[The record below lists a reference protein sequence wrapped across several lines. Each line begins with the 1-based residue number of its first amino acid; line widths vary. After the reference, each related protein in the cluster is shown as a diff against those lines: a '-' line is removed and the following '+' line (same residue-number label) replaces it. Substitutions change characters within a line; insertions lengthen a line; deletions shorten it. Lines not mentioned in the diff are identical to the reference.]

1 MSAHSGDSGGR
12 LDPGT
17 SGAVPQTRKS
27 SLFLT
32 GATGFIGARLLS
44 RLLDDGWSVRVLV
57 REGSPRNRDIDP
69 RASQISGDLADPAAL
84 GRGLAG
90 TCAVIN
96 CAGTVRGMSR
106 QQFETAN
113 VAGVRAL
120 CTAVARLSA
129 RPALLHLSSLAAT
142 EPTLSFYAQSKA
154 DGESVLGGFTA
165 LNWCVFR
172 PSAVYGPGDVELKST
187 LAWARRGLLPVP
199 GGNRSQRLSF
209 LHVDDLV
216 NAICHWLEEPD
227 RHRHRTYG
235 LHDGSAEGYDWPAIA
250 ACVSE
255 RRPVYLT
262 LPTPLLKTFAGLNE
276 SLARISGRAVMLS
289 RGKVNE
295 LVHPAWLCDNT
306 AFTEA
311 SGWIPQIQ
319 LAHGVKALF
328 ES

>member
-12 LDPGT
+12 LDPGA
-17 SGAVPQTRKS
+17 SGADARSRKP

-32 GATGFIGARLLS
+32 GATGFIGARLLT
-44 RLLDDGWSVRVLV
+44 RLLDDGWSVRVLA
-57 REGSPRNRDIDP
+57 RTGSPRNRNIDP
-69 RASQISGDLADPAAL
+69 RASLISGDLADPAAL

-90 TCAVIN
+90 TVAVIN
-96 CAGTVRGMSR
+96 CAGTVRGTDR
-106 QQFETAN
+106 QAFDTAN
-113 VAGVRAL
+113 VAGLRAL
-120 CTAVARLSA
+120 CAAMDRLSQP
-129 RPALLHLSSLAAT
+129 PALLHLSSLAAT
-142 EPTLSFYAQSKA
+142 EPALSAYAQSKA
-154 DGESVLGGFTA
+154 DGEGVLDGFDA

-172 PSAVYGPGDVELKST
+172 PSAVYGPGDVELKAT
-187 LAWARRGLLPVP
+187 LTWARRGFLPVP

-216 NAICHWLEEPD
+216 SAICAWLAEPAS
-227 RHRHRTYG
+227 HQHRTYD
-235 LHDGSAEGYDWPAIA
+235 LHDGSERGYDWPAIA
-250 ACVSE
+250 ASVSA

-262 LPTPLLKTFAGLNE
+262 LPTPLLKAFAGLNE

-295 LVHPAWLCDNT
+295 LVHPAWVCDNT

-311 SGWIPQIQ
+311 SGWVPKIQ
-319 LAHGVKALF
+319 LARGVKALF